1 MNSYLL
7 LKILFLAI
15 VLFLIVIF
23 LRKYIYNQSNI
34 EEFTTNKNI
43 NNTSYQKHVV
53 LLGDSVFKNNAFV
66 NPSYAIEELLRKK
79 TNDKVHCLAKDGA
92 LIKDVYN
99 QIDYIPYE
107 CNNKESII
115 FLSIGG
121 NNLLKNNIRLHKS
134 DTANDIFKT
143 YKELVKKLKTSFSKC
158 KLVLL
163 NLYIPPNINKIKKN
177 DYFVENIKIWNNKVY
192 NYVTSNNNTFNL
204 LKIDTLLYKPDD
216 FVSNYEP
223 SIKGGYKIVNAVLRF
238 INKNTK

>member
-1 MNSYLL
+1 M
-7 LKILFLAI
+7 
-15 VLFLIVIF
+15 
-23 LRKYIYNQSNI
+23 QS
-34 EEFTTNKNI
+34 KNC
-43 NNTSYQKHVV
+43 Y
-53 LLGDSVFKNNAFV
+53 
-66 NPSYAIEELLRKK
+66 EKK

-177 DYFVENIKIWNNKVY
+177 DYFVENINIWNNKVY

-223 SIKGGYKIVNAVLRF
+223 STKGGYKIVNAVLRF